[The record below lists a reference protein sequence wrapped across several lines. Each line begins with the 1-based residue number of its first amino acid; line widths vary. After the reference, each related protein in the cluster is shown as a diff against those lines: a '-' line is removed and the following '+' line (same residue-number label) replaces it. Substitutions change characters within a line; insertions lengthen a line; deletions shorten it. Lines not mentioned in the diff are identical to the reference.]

1 MPYIHTYIHTY
12 VHTYIHTYIYIY
24 KYIYNSL
31 AFQKIDLNQTKK
43 ERLYIRKIE
52 RMAWDQAKM
61 NKNEPNYE
69 QLNFKLEILERERER
84 GLTCLALAQNT
95 KNHMK
100 DY

>member
-1 MPYIHTYIHTY
+1 
-12 VHTYIHTYIYIY
+12 
-24 KYIYNSL
+24 
-31 AFQKIDLNQTKK
+31 
-43 ERLYIRKIE
+43 
-52 RMAWDQAKM
+52 MAWDQAKM

-84 GLTCLALAQNT
+84 ERGLTCLALAQNT